1 MKEYELKLLIAKRII
16 QVVLMALILNGLV
29 YLVFEMI

>member
-1 MKEYELKLLIAKRII
+1 MKEYELELLIAKRII